1 MALDGTVGPV
11 GGGAQKAVTVRDGGY
26 EVFLVPS
33 DELEE
38 VREAV
43 GDDLEVIAVDSLDE
57 ALEALD
63 SLGGD
68 VGSLLAAAPSPS

>member
-1 MALDGTVGPV
+1 M
-11 GGGAQKAVTVRDGGY
+11 RDAGY

-43 GDDLEVIAVDSLDE
+43 GDEVEVIAVDTLDE
-57 ALEALD
+57 ALEALQ

-68 VGSLLAAAPSPS
+68 VGSLLTADAEAA